1 MANGQGMA
9 GLSGAFG
16 GAAQGAKLG
25 SAIAP
30 GVGTAIGAGAGALL
44 GGITGANK
52 KKKANEASDISRID
66 PNEQARMAE
75 LNQITKNLSIG
86 ADTLTQ
92 NRLNELQKV
101 GAQTQGAISKIS
113 GGDVGSTVQGM
124 LQAQR
129 NTQTGVNTAL
139 ADRGQLP
146 YFQNLAQQ
154 LQTRMSQRKLELD
167 LLKRSQAMAETAQG
181 QTDSNLNANAYASTL
196 MGGDVNAIKQ
206 GLADAGINRESVAAA
221 GQGVRNFIGGIF
233 NPKGNMPYMGTPGN
247 LGKFG
252 MDTPEAIDINTEA
265 IVTT

>member
-25 SAIAP
+25 TAIAP

-52 KKKANEASDISRID
+52 KKKANEASDIARVA
-66 PNEQARMAE
+66 PMEQAPMAE
-75 LNQITKNLSIG
+75 LNQITKNLSVG
-86 ADTLTQ
+86 ADSLTQ
-92 NRLNELQKV
+92 NRLSELQKV
-101 GAQTQGAISKIS
+101 GAQTQGAISKVS

-129 NTQTGVNTAL
+129 NTQKGVNTAL

-167 LLKRSQAMAETAQG
+167 KLKRDQLMAETAQS
-181 QTDSNLNANAYASTL
+181 QTDSNLNANAYASAL
-196 MGGDVNAIKQ
+196 MGGDVNTIKQ
-206 GLADAGINRESVAAA
+206 GLADAGINRDAMVAG
-221 GQGVRNFIGGIF
+221 GQGIKNFIGGIF
-233 NPKGNMPYMGTPGN
+233 NPQGNAAFTGMPEN
-247 LGKFG
+247 LGRFG
-252 MDTPEAIDINTEA
+252 VDTPQIDVESITIA
-265 IVTT
+265 